1 MICLFHIVPSPGN
14 CDTFYWLKAKHAI
27 INLAKSREK
36 ELEREEKFRKDLLN
50 GYYSSIMDDLVKGVD
65 CLNELVDIKKQLNEI
80 YQERSKRKVDKM
92 RCLEINTPNYDIH
105 KLQNQR
111 KFESQSS
118 IKEIKILQAR
128 IWTGPVFLFI

>member
-1 MICLFHIVPSPGN
+1 MEVECGSRRDPS
-14 CDTFYWLKAKHAI
+14 FYWLKAKHAI

-92 RCLEINTPNYDIH
+92 RCLEIDTPNYDIH

-111 KFESQSS
+111 KF
-118 IKEIKILQAR
+118 
-128 IWTGPVFLFI
+128 VN